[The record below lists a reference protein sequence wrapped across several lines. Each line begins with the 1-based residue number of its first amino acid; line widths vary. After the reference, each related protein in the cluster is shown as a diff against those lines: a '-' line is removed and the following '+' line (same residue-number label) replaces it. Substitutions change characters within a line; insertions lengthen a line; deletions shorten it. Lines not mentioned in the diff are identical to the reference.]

1 MKEKIILL
9 FGGPSEER
17 FVSVASAQNM
27 AESLKLENIWFWHKN
42 GEVYQINYI
51 DLIAHKNPFTTE
63 FIPKNSFIYSN
74 IKQAVKDNNDNVFL
88 LALHGGNGEN
98 GWLQKIL
105 EEYNTSYTGSDSQ
118 SSHNAFDKLITKKIL
133 KDYRVL
139 MAPDEKASVSNMQSF
154 FDTHGPFI
162 IKPSCAGSSFGCYK
176 IINKKDIDNIAN
188 KINFTQEYMLEKL
201 LIGTELSVGVIQT
214 QKGLK
219 ALCPTEVVLDTNRD
233 FDYEAKYLNAG
244 SKEITP
250 ARINLELAKKA
261 QDLALSA
268 HKALNLYGYSRTD
281 MISVDNN
288 LYFLEVN
295 TLPGL
300 TKNSFIPQQLA
311 YENISMKD
319 FLKEQITWAKER
331 KPHCHR

>member
-1 MKEKIILL
+1 MKENVILL

-27 AESLKLENIWFWHKN
+27 AESLKIENIWFWHKN
-42 GEVYQINYI
+42 GEVYKINYS
-51 DLIAHKNPFTTE
+51 DLLDHKNPFVTE
-63 FIPKNSFIYSN
+63 FIPKNNFIYKD
-74 IKQAVKDNNDNVFL
+74 IKEAIKNNNSKVFI

-105 EEYNTSYTGSDSQ
+105 EEHNASYTGSDSQ

-133 KDYRVL
+133 KDYQVV
-139 MAPDEKASVSNMQSF
+139 MAPDEKASVSNIHSF

-176 IINKKDIDNIAN
+176 VINKKDIDIVAN
-188 KINFTQEYMLEKL
+188 KINFTQDYMLEKL
-201 LIGTELSVGVIQT
+201 LIGTELTVGVVQT
-214 QKGLK
+214 PQGLK
-219 ALCPTEVVLDTNRD
+219 ALCPTQIVLDTNRD
-233 FDYEAKYLNAG
+233 FDYEAKYLNLG

-250 ARINLELAKKA
+250 AGISPELSKKA
-261 QDLALSA
+261 QDLALKV
-268 HKALNLYGYSRTD
+268 HKALNLYGYSRAD

-300 TKNSFIPQQLA
+300 TKTSLVPQQLA
-311 YENISMKD
+311 YENISMQD
-319 FLKEQITWAKER
+319 FLMDQITLAI
-331 KPHCHR
+331 HRPNI